1 MEVSVQEAISVTN
14 ITHSGHGQS
23 QCFTMVAMR
32 GRLAGRFHK
41 PPTALNEE
49 RRGGG
54 PVPNLRNSHKKF
66 WGTGVL
72 APMLL
77 PYVYRTK
84 L

>member
-41 PPTALNEE
+41 PPTALNEGTTG
-49 RRGGG
+49 RGTRPQPAKQSQKILGDGG
-54 PVPNLRNSHKKF
+54 SRPHAFALRI
-66 WGTGVL
+66 
-72 APMLL
+72 
-77 PYVYRTK
+77 
-84 L
+84 